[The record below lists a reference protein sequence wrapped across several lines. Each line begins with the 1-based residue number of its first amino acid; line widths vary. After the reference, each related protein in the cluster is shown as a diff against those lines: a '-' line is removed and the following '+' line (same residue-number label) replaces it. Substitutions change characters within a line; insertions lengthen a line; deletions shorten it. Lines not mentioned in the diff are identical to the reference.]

1 MTDRAIT
8 FIRSQA
14 EAEKPF
20 YVQASYYAQHLSV
33 VCTEKALAK
42 YKAKGVPDRGYPQA
56 WAAMMEDL
64 DKGVGHLLD
73 TLDELQIA
81 DNTYVVFTADNGGRG
96 TVPGGDTN
104 RLPTNHPLTGAK
116 HSLYEGGIRVP
127 FMVRGPGVKAGSV
140 SHVPVAGYDF
150 LATFFE
156 LAGGIGSLGD
166 EIDGGSFCSVLN
178 DPATGVVQRPGNA
191 LIFHRPGRYLESA
204 IREGEYKLFVKW
216 TPQGSIDTRELYR
229 VHVNPTEYGHDLA
242 QDNPERVDAMEKQLL
257 DYLARVNA
265 EKPDPNKV
273 KRKRRRQ

>member
-1 MTDRAIT
+1 
-8 FIRSQA
+8 
-14 EAEKPF
+14 
-20 YVQASYYAQHLSV
+20 
-33 VCTEKALAK
+33 
-42 YKAKGVPDRGYPQA
+42 
-56 WAAMMEDL
+56 MMEDL

-81 DNTYVVFTADNGGRG
+81 DNTYVFFTADNGGRG
-96 TVPGGDTN
+96 TVPGGDLE
-104 RLPTNHPLTGAK
+104 RLPTNFPLTGAK

-166 EIDGGSFCSVLN
+166 EIDGGSFYSVLN
-178 DPATGVVQRPGNA
+178 NPATGVVQRPGNA

-229 VHVNPTEYGHDLA
+229 VHLNPTEHGHDLA
-242 QDNPERVDAMEKQLL
+242 QDNPERVNAMEKQLL
-257 DYLARVNA
+257 DYLTRVNA
-265 EKPDPNKV
+265 EKPDPKKV